1 MTEPLL
7 TPDIGP
13 AWPGAS
19 ALVTDTRAPV
29 LDLSAAVGQ
38 MNYTYRFALSD
49 AVSGI
54 ELGDISPLRTGSIRH
69 DTGSTTKRTLDLQLG
84 KADTAAINTATDR
97 ISVFMQIPAAAN
109 PDRGDGEWPLGRY
122 QFVDDAQAQYT
133 SGYLSNPQLT
143 DEMFL
148 VDQVILK
155 GVNGVGQGIPIVIG
169 LVIAGLPITA
179 EIEPSPF
186 TSADA
191 WAIGARRG
199 QILETLSVTGDYFS
213 PWFDNLGR
221 LRFIRTFDPATAVP
235 DLNFDQGY
243 RVISAPPP
251 QRVNDLLSA
260 PNTIVVIS
268 NGPASGDPVVG
279 VATVPVNA
287 PNSVAN
293 RGFAIPK
300 TYDMQLSN
308 IGQAQAVA
316 QGLAQ
321 RQAIY
326 ETVTLT
332 TPADPRHDSYNV
344 VRWMDDNWLELA
356 WTMPLRAGEAMTH
369 TMRRAFR

>member
-1 MTEPLL
+1 VTEPLL
-7 TPDIGP
+7 TPAIGS
-13 AWPGAS
+13 AWPGTG

-29 LDLSAAVGQ
+29 LNLSAALGQ

-54 ELGDISPLRTGSIRH
+54 ELGDVQPIRTGSIRH
-69 DTGSTTKRTLDLQLG
+69 DTGSTTKRTVDLQLG

-97 ISVFMQIPAAAN
+97 ISIFMQIPGASN
-109 PDRGDGEWPLGRY
+109 PDRSDGEWPLGRY

-133 SGYLSNPQLT
+133 SGYLSNPQLS

-148 VDQVILK
+148 VDQEIIK
-155 GVNGVGQGIPIVIG
+155 GISGVGQAIPIVIAM
-169 LVIAGLPITA
+169 VITGLPITA
-179 EIEPSPF
+179 DIEPSPF

-199 QILETLSVTGDYFS
+199 QILETLSVNGDYFS

-235 DLNFDQGY
+235 DIDFDAGY
-243 RVISAPPP
+243 RIIRESIS
-251 QRVNDLLSA
+251 RVNDLLSA
-260 PNTIVVIS
+260 PNTIIVIS
-268 NGPASGDPVVG
+268 NGPANSTPVVG
-279 VATVPVNA
+279 IATVPVNA

-293 RGFAIPK
+293 RGFAIPRS
-300 TYDMQLSN
+300 YDMQLSN

-321 RQAIY
+321 RQSIF
-326 ETVTLT
+326 ETATLA
-332 TPADPRHDSYNV
+332 TPADPRHDGYTV
-344 VRWMDDNWLELA
+344 IHWQGDNWLELA
-356 WTMPLRAGEAMTH
+356 WNMPLRAGEPMTH